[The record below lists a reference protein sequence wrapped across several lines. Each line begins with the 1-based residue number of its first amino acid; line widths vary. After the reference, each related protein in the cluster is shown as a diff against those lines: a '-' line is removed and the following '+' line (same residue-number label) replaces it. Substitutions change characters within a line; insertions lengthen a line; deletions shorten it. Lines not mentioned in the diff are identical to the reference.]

1 MSCLSSSLAHLDT
14 GWPGELLCHGQDCDR
29 HANTILRPNGI
40 QDLESGFGKSLPLL
54 SSADHEYRPMFT
66 SRTPVSPRVTYH
78 VAEHQS
84 NGGWENDFG
93 EGINA

>member
-1 MSCLSSSLAHLDT
+1 MGKIATDMQIRSCA
-14 GWPGELLCHGQDCDR
+14 QR
-29 HANTILRPNGI
+29 FGI
-40 QDLESGFGKSLPLL
+40 RDLESGLGESLPLL